1 MAQESA
7 ASALARLIDA
17 ALGSDEL
24 DLHHVQWDPAMHGTG
39 DERSTAVATV
49 TRLKG
54 ELARLRRREHELAAL
69 FSSARELAEVRDLD
83 TLLGRLVTRAHEMM
97 GTDVTYLSQFDPQ
110 TRELQVRKT
119 AGAVTPQFRHLRVPP
134 GMGMASGIAQSRT
147 AHWALRYSEYVDDPH
162 EPAIDEAVEAEDIV
176 SILGVPMLADGTVLG
191 VLFAATRT
199 EHAFTPE
206 EIALLSALAD
216 HASVVVQTAN
226 MVDQLRQSEEESRLA
241 LERLSA
247 HLQERDRS
255 NVVHQELV
263 QAVLVG
269 GGFQK
274 LAATVSNTLGRSVTI
289 VDADARA
296 IAAAAVP
303 NSAGPSSGASVRLS
317 AGVKDAIATSRATG
331 HCCFVT
337 PADATM
343 QIVASITAGELH
355 FGAVLLGHGSI
366 ELGPVEERT
375 IERAAQVSALLVL
388 QQNAADDADRRMRG
402 ELVADILAAAP
413 ERRRDLDRRVRGH
426 GLSLAE
432 FNTVVTIFVAA
443 EHRSTAARHLAAHLR
458 GRGLVAEHAGAVVAI
473 LCSDSPMDTA
483 SDLHTRLRE
492 HLHQPVLAVAPPD
505 AATPDDLTN
514 RFEIALRTARLLHA
528 LGTDDAAVSTESYQP
543 YTILFAHDPQA
554 LHRYIDATIGVV
566 LTYDADHDTDLIAT
580 LRAFIRNEASP
591 TKTARALNYHPNTIL
606 QRLDRI
612 KALLGPDW
620 RTDEHLFRVSTAVRL
635 DEMRAKNV
643 REHRP

>member
-17 ALGSDEL
+17 SLGSEEVEYLNAEWDSA
-24 DLHHVQWDPAMHGTG
+24 LHGSA
-39 DERSTAVATV
+39 EARSTAVAAL
-49 TRLKG
+49 TRLRG

-83 TLLGRLVTRAHEMM
+83 TLLGRLVARAHEMM

-110 TRELQVRKT
+110 TRELHVRKT
-119 AGAVTPQFRHLRVPP
+119 AGAVTPQFQHLRVPP
-134 GMGMASGIAQSRT
+134 GMGMASGIAQSRS
-147 AHWALRYSEYVDDPH
+147 AHWALRYSEYADDPH
-162 EPAIDEAVEAEDIV
+162 EAAIDQAVEAEDIV

-199 EHAFTPE
+199 EHAFTAE

-226 MVDQLRQSEEESRLA
+226 MVDQLRRSEEESRLA
-241 LERLSA
+241 LQRLSA

-274 LAATVSNTLGRSVTI
+274 LAATVSHTLGRSVTI

-296 IAAAAVP
+296 IAA
-303 NSAGPSSGASVRLS
+303 SATPDSSGASVRLLG
-317 AGVKDAIATSRATG
+317 GVEDAIATSRATG
-331 HCCFVT
+331 HCCFVAPPDGT
-337 PADATM
+337 I
-343 QIVASITAGELH
+343 QIVAAITAGELY
-355 FGAVLLGHGSI
+355 FGALLLGHGSI

-402 ELVADILAAAP
+402 ELVADVLAAAP
-413 ERRRDLDRRVRGH
+413 ERRRDLDRRVRGQ

-432 FNTVVTIFVAA
+432 LNTVITTFVAA
-443 EHRSTAARHLAAHLR
+443 DHRGAAARHLAAHLR

-473 LCSDSPMDTA
+473 LRSDSPLNTA
-483 SDLHTRLRE
+483 SELHRRLQE
-492 HLHQPVLAVAPPD
+492 HLHQPVLTVAPPG
-505 AATPDDLTN
+505 AVTPDDLTDS
-514 RFEIALRTARLLHA
+514 FEIALRTARLLNA
-528 LGTDDAAVSTESYQP
+528 LGVDDVAVSTDAYQP
-543 YTILFAHDPQA
+543 YTILFAHDPQS

-566 LTYDADHDTDLIAT
+566 LAYDTAHDTDLVAT

-612 KALLGPDW
+612 KALLGSDW
-620 RTDEHLFRVSTAVRL
+620 RTDEQLFRISTAVRL

-643 REHRP
+643 RDLRF